1 MVIPHLSLLGFLI
14 FFYQSWRYIP
24 SIFLNIFLIFLY
36 LFMAGDPFYL
46 CNSCYGKCA
55 YVVED
60 GNSTS
65 FSSWI
70 SYLFLSVMEIYSF
83 YLPEYFPNF
92 SLLIYDRRSILLVQ
106 F

>member
-1 MVIPHLSLLGFLI
+1 MAKNSNIHTRTAM
-14 FFYQSWRYIP
+14 YQI
-24 SIFLNIFLIFLY
+24 I
-36 LFMAGDPFYL
+36 AQ
-46 CNSCYGKCA
+46 
-55 YVVED
+55 VTVED

-92 SLLIYDRRSILLVQ
+92 PLLIYDRRSILLVQ
-106 F
+106 FLLWQVCLCNHHIFATESKGVSSLTPIGL